1 MEVSNKKTKIDQESL
16 DLGKRRLDWE
26 MQQSKKMLL
35 QQRYKGLFESVD
47 VLFAKGDIDEEES
60 KRRRLQIF
68 DMQMASMFFNKL
80 NSFVYIYKYFLL
92 KFSFIQI
99 VFSFI

>member
-1 MEVSNKKTKIDQESL
+1 MDSIMEVSNKKTKIDQESL

-26 MQQSKKMLL
+26 MRQSKKMLL

-47 VLFAKGDIDEEES
+47 VLFAKSDIDEEES

-68 DMQMASMFFNKL
+68 DMQMASMTD
-80 NSFVYIYKYFLL
+80 Y
-92 KFSFIQI
+92 
-99 VFSFI
+99 